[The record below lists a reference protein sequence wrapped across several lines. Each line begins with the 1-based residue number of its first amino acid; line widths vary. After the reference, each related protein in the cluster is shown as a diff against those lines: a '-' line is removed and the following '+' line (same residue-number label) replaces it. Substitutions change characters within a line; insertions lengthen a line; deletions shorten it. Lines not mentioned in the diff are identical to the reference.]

1 VTREG
6 QTISRGLVVLF
17 AFATGATVANI
28 YYVQPLLNVLGHDFG
43 VTDTAAGMLVTCTQ
57 VGYVIGLAVLV
68 PLGDLRER
76 RRLVSVLLV
85 GAGAALAACAA
96 APSFAVLAVGL
107 VAVGVLSGVAQILVP
122 LAATLAAPQQRG
134 QVVGSV
140 MTGLLIGI
148 LGARVISG
156 RVAEFGGWQLIF
168 ELAAVVMV
176 ALALLLH
183 VFLPRIPPKER
194 MSYPAVL
201 GSVFELIAAEPLLR
215 QRMALGVFQMAC
227 FTVLWT
233 SIAFLLGGPP
243 YDYGEGTIGLF
254 GLAGMAGALVA
265 PLAGRWAD
273 RGHGRLALTVF
284 QLAALVSWALIA
296 AGSTSLAA
304 LIAGIILLDFGTQ
317 GAQISNQST
326 IYSLR
331 ASAHSRLT
339 TAYMVSRF
347 VGGVMGSL
355 LSASVYGA
363 AGWSATCAL
372 GATFAALGLALWAGT
387 QRVQRGAQV
396 VEPSG

>member
-1 VTREG
+1 
-6 QTISRGLVVLF
+6 VLF

-28 YYVQPLLNVLGHDFG
+28 YYVQPLLNVLAREFR
-43 VTDTAAGMLVTCTQ
+43 VSDTAAGLLVTCTQ

-85 GAGAALAACAA
+85 GAGVALACCAA
-96 APSFAVLAVGL
+96 APSFAVLAVAL

-122 LAATLAAPQQRG
+122 LAAMLAAPQQRG

-148 LGARVISG
+148 LGARVVSG
-156 RVAEFGGWQLIF
+156 RVAELGGWQLIF
-168 ELAAVVMV
+168 GLAAVVMV

-183 VFLPRIPPKER
+183 HALPRIPPATT
-194 MSYPAVL
+194 MTYPAVL

-265 PLAGRWAD
+265 PMAGRWAD
-273 RGHGRLALTVF
+273 RGHGRVALTGF
-284 QLAALVSWALIA
+284 MLAALVSWALIA
-296 AGSTSLAA
+296 VGGTSLAA
-304 LIAGIILLDFGTQ
+304 LIAGIVLLDFGTQ

-331 ASAHSRLT
+331 PDAHSRLT

-355 LSASVYGA
+355 LSASAYGL
-363 AGWSATCAL
+363 AGWDATCGL
-372 GATFAALGLALWAGT
+372 GALFAAIGMALWAGG
-387 QRVQRGAQV
+387 QRRERRAGARVAACSAGAGEPQR
-396 VEPSG
+396 